1 MNAIAFLTYVHVL
14 LSLVGL
20 GTGFAVLW
28 GLLNRQ
34 RLDRWTA
41 LFLAT
46 TIATSASG
54 FLFPVDHVTP
64 AHVLGV
70 ISLVVL
76 LVAVVARYQRGL
88 SGWWRGTYVASAVT
102 AQYLNFF
109 VLIVQLF
116 LKVPALKALAP
127 TQSEPVFAVTQLITL
142 GVFVGVGVVAVLRFR
157 HGSDTAFS
165 QQTGAVARMTAATAK

>member
-1 MNAIAFLTYVHVL
+1 MNFVVLLTYVHVL
-14 LSLVGL
+14 LSLIGL
-20 GTGFAVLW
+20 GTGFVILW
-28 GLLNRQ
+28 GLLHKL

-41 LFLAT
+41 VFLAT

-70 ISLVVL
+70 ISLVTL
-76 LVAVVARYQRGL
+76 IVAVVARYQRQL
-88 SGWWRGTYVASAVT
+88 SGWWRAAYVISVAI

-127 TQSEPVFAVTQLITL
+127 TQTEPVFAVTQLIA
-142 GVFVGVGVVAVLRFR
+142 VGMFIGF
-157 HGSDTAFS
+157 
-165 QQTGAVARMTAATAK
+165 AATATRRFHVTNLSPRKTASDLVAVSTGK

>member
-1 MNAIAFLTYVHVL
+1 MNAVAFLTYVHVL

-20 GTGFAVLW
+20 GAGFVVLW
-28 GLLNRQ
+28 GLLNGHRFD
-34 RLDRWTA
+34 RLTA

-70 ISLVVL
+70 ISLVL
-76 LVAVVARYQRGL
+76 LFVAVVARYRHSL
-88 SGWWRGTYVASAVT
+88 AGWWRTTYVISAVT

-142 GVFVGVGVVAVLRFR
+142 GLFFGLAIAAALRFR
-157 HGSDTAFS
+157 KG
-165 QQTGAVARMTAATAK
+165 TGVAASRRASGDDLVTATAGK